1 MLLLQVVLLLPN
13 VFCARNVLHP
23 IITTEL
29 RENQTHRHSSF
40 SFFASGFFAQ
50 ESFPSSICSL
60 CARGFSQGFQ
70 GPVSCC
76 FVLRKKGK

>member
-1 MLLLQVVLLLPN
+1 
-13 VFCARNVLHP
+13 LHFQ
-23 IITTEL
+23 TLEEEEEQEEKEKEKKEEE
-29 RENQTHRHSSF
+29 ENHRHRHRHSSF